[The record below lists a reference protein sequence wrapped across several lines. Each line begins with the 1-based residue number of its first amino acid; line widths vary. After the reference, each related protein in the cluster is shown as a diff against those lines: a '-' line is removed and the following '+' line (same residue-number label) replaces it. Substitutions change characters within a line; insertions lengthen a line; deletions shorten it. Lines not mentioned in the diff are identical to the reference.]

1 MGVIESVSKGFA
13 VTKKSFGL
21 ILLLFVFSAI
31 FNVLNVFLSPT
42 TTPGEVSSV
51 PPSPAM
57 VVVGIVF
64 IFLTIYFQAGSMT
77 YVRDSVKSGSAA
89 LPNFFSGGKY
99 YIKLFLL
106 GLVVA
111 AVIGVSVL
119 LAAVV
124 AGFLGSISPFLG
136 VPFTILVAAFGLYLI
151 VMLFLSPYAVVV
163 DEKGVRAALK
173 TSMKLVKK
181 NILALLG
188 ITLLMVA
195 IGFAVGM
202 VLGAILAGI
211 SAILKAKMATQ
222 ITFAVLS
229 SLVNAVLGVLV
240 TAAFTVFYLSL
251 PERNNI

>member
-21 ILLLFVFSAI
+21 IFLLFVFSAI
-31 FNVLNVFLSPT
+31 FNVLNVVLSPAAA
-42 TTPGEVSSV
+42 PNSSV

-57 VVVGIVF
+57 VAVGVVF
-64 IFLTIYFQAGSMT
+64 LFLTIYFQAGSMA
-77 YVRDSVKSGSAA
+77 YVRDSVKTGSAA
-89 LPNFFSGGKY
+89 LPNFLAGGKY

-106 GLVVA
+106 GLV
-111 AVIGVSVL
+111 I
-119 LAAVV
+119 AAVV
-124 AGFLGSISPFLG
+124 GVTVLLGALAAGLLGAISPFLG
-136 VPFTILVAAFGLYLI
+136 VPVTILVAAFGLYLV

-173 TSMKLVKK
+173 TSMGLVKK
-181 NILALLG
+181 NILVLLG

-195 IGFAVGM
+195 IGFGVGM

-211 SAILKAKMATQ
+211 SALLKAPMATQ
-222 ITFAVLS
+222 IAFAVLS
-229 SLVNAVLGVLV
+229 SLVNSVLGVLV